1 MTPNIEEISN
11 ETQEHV
17 HPKDLPKLY
26 EDPNQLYPI
35 RSLYQ
40 SFLDQLVSY

>member
-17 HPKDLPKLY
+17 HPKELENLY

-35 RSLYQ
+35 RYQ

>member
-17 HPKDLPKLY
+17 HPEDLENLY
-26 EDPNQLYPI
+26 EDHNQLYPI
-35 RSLYQ
+35 RYQ